1 MTVILC
7 PLLGILSDKIGFKSI
22 FLIVSACLYT
32 VSFILFLILPTCP
45 EVGGCEFNFILP
57 LVING
62 IGLATYFSVVFAA
75 VTVLVEKKLLGTA
88 FGILDCF

>member
-1 MTVILC
+1 MQQCFPKSTRERTFTFSDPADT
-7 PLLGILSDKIGFKSI
+7 PLSP
-22 FLIVSACLYT
+22 Y
-32 VSFILFLILPTCP
+32 TCP
-45 EVGGCEFNFILP
+45 EIGGCEFNFILP